1 MLRIHYQSKKGRQLS
16 YWLSTKESSKTM
28 KVIRY
33 TEIIFTF
40 LVFLLVMGVAF
51 SDTYFQV
58 PTAFFLPII
67 DIEKHLWPI
76 YLTFCFLL
84 IAITLYEVNFLR
96 ILDIFT
102 LPGIIIALVLSYFF
116 DNTNLLSHA
125 LGIMAGGAP
134 LYIAAVVYL
143 KATNKDGIGGGVIKL
158 AAMIGAFL
166 GVFNVIVSLV
176 ITTAITIPYFFIG
189 YRLKGKDIVEVGPL
203 LSIVSL
209 TTVILPYDKLIRSII
224 N

>member
-1 MLRIHYQSKKGRQLS
+1 
-16 YWLSTKESSKTM
+16 M
-28 KVIRY
+28 KAIRY
-33 TEIIFTF
+33 TEIIFSF
-40 LVFLLVMGVAF
+40 MIFLLVTGVAF

-58 PTAFFLPII
+58 PTASFLPV
-67 DIEKHLWPI
+67 IEIKNQLWPI

-102 LPGIIIALVLSYFF
+102 LPGIIIALVLSYYF
-116 DNTNLLSHA
+116 DNTNFFSHFF
-125 LGIMAGGAP
+125 GVFAGGVP
-134 LYIAAVVYL
+134 LYLAAVIYL
-143 KATNKDGIGGGVIKL
+143 HFTNKDGIGGGVIKL
-158 AAMIGAFL
+158 AAMVGAFV

-176 ITTAITIPYFFIG
+176 ITTAITIPYFYIG

-203 LSIVSL
+203 LSIASL
-209 TTVILPYDKLIRSII
+209 TTIIFPYDNLISFII

>member
-1 MLRIHYQSKKGRQLS
+1 
-16 YWLSTKESSKTM
+16 
-28 KVIRY
+28 
-33 TEIIFTF
+33 
-40 LVFLLVMGVAF
+40 
-51 SDTYFQV
+51 
-58 PTAFFLPII
+58 
-67 DIEKHLWPI
+67 
-76 YLTFCFLL
+76 
-84 IAITLYEVNFLR
+84 
-96 ILDIFT
+96 
-102 LPGIIIALVLSYFF
+102 
-116 DNTNLLSHA
+116 
-125 LGIMAGGAP
+125 MAGGAP

-203 LSIVSL
+203 FSIVSL